1 MRIVRF
7 EDAEGVVGFGV
18 ERGDGEVLELEGD
31 VFGECSAGE
40 RGVEVARLLAPV
52 VPPAVFCIGLNYR
65 KHAEET
71 GAAVPE
77 WPVVFMKQPGAVVGP
92 GAAIELPRGLRSNCV
107 DYEAELVI
115 VIGRR
120 CKNASVGEAL
130 DYVLGYSCGNDVS
143 ARDWQKDFGGG
154 QFCRGK
160 TFDTFAPLGPVIVTR
175 DGVGDPGRLGIR
187 TLLNGEVMQESTT
200 ADLIFSAA
208 EIVSF
213 LSGSTTLEPGTVI
226 FTGTPAGVGM
236 ARVPPRWLRAGDE
249 VCVEIEGVGRLVN
262 PVVAEGH

>member
-7 EDAEGVVGFGV
+7 EGVDGKIGLGV
-18 ERGDGEVLELEGD
+18 ERGDGVVVALEGD
-31 VFGECSAGE
+31 VFGDRSAG
-40 RGVEVARLLAPV
+40 RRVVEVARLLAPV
-52 VPPAVFCIGLNYR
+52 VPPAIFCIGLNYR

-71 GAAVPE
+71 GSAVPE

-92 GAAIELPRGLRSNCV
+92 EAEIELPRGLRSDCV
-107 DYEAELVI
+107 DYEAELVV

-120 CKNASVGEAL
+120 CKNVGVAEAL
-130 DYVLGYSCGNDVS
+130 SYVLGYTCGNDVS

-154 QFCRGK
+154 QFSRGK
-160 TFDTFAPLGPVIVTR
+160 TFDTFAPLGPAVVTR
-175 DGVGDPGRLGIR
+175 DEIGDPGQLGIR
-187 TLLNGEVMQESTT
+187 TLLNGEVMQDSTT
-200 ADLIFSAA
+200 ADLIFSVA

-213 LSGSTTLEPGTVI
+213 LSGSTTLEPGTAI

-249 VCVEIEGVGRLVN
+249 VSVEIEGVGALRN
-262 PVVAEGH
+262 RVVEERV